1 MNSVLNLIL
10 VAVLGIAAAVILLC
24 GQFDGA
30 IEFLKEYGR
39 ELLTA
44 AQILGLFAAGAL
56 GKPKLAIILIFTL
69 MTTIFWK

>member
-10 VAVLGIAAAVILLC
+10 ITILGVAVAAFLLC
-24 GQFDGA
+24 GQFDGTV
-30 IEFLKEYGR
+30 EFLKEYGR
-39 ELLTA
+39 EIITA

-56 GKPKLAIILIFTL
+56 GKPKLAIVLIFTL

>member
-10 VAVLGIAAAVILLC
+10 VMGLGIAAAAIVLC
-24 GQFDGA
+24 GQFDSA

-39 ELLTA
+39 QLLTA

>member
-30 IEFLKEYGR
+30 IEFLKEHGR